1 MSAGGSAMVRG
12 NTLSSNKGAP
22 ANEGAFS
29 ETGGSLNYPRNY
41 HEVYK
46 NMQTVTDLFDNG
58 KVEDDRMD
66 KAFKFSIII

>member
-1 MSAGGSAMVRG
+1 MSAGGSAMARG

-29 ETGGSLNYPRNY
+29 ETRGNLNYPKNY

-46 NMQTVTDLFDNG
+46 NMQTVTDLFDNAV
-58 KVEDDRMD
+58 VEDDRMD
-66 KAFKFSIII
+66 KAFKFSRIL